1 MPGLFG
7 LDPRAAGLSPELSR
21 DIERLDV
28 ALGELVAGHA
38 DPGLAEAVRSAFETG
53 EIPEGA
59 DDPDMLRAVARIF
72 TLAFQL
78 LNLAEQKEIV
88 RVNRARERRGDS
100 VAETVAALRESRG
113 EAALAEA
120 ARRVEIVPTLTA
132 HPTEAKRKAILDKLQ
147 AVAFALE
154 AFDAP
159 APLDAPLEDRGAPA
173 RRLASLL
180 VELWLTDELREQR
193 LTVPEEVRNALYF
206 FERTILTV
214 VPWLRLDARR
224 ALADAGVT
232 EDAPRVRYRSWVGG
246 DRDGNPN
253 VTAAVSRQTL
263 EAHRT
268 LIFERLTADL
278 ADLRRALTASDR
290 LAHLSE
296 GVHAR
301 LSGYDG
307 LLREGVRARYG
318 QEPFVRFLLG
328 CERRIAGT
336 AAREEGGYAGPD
348 ELAGDLATVAEGLIE
363 AGAHELVD
371 AGRLP
376 ELRERVAAFGFHL
389 AALDLRQHSEVHGRV
404 VAELLRLGGVMEGY
418 DEADE
423 ATKAETLRRE
433 LASPRP
439 LLPLGADLSDET
451 AEALETMRVVSWA
464 HEQIGTESVRAYII
478 SMTHE
483 VSDLLEPLLLAK
495 EAGLL
500 VGGETP
506 FDLVPLFETVDDL
519 ERAPSLLRELFREP
533 LYRDLIQKR
542 GTMEIMLGYSDSSK
556 DGGYLAANWALQK
569 GIAEIAAVAQEH
581 EVPLRFFHGRG
592 GTVGRGGGRAY
603 RAILAQPPGTFGGE
617 IRFTEQGEVIAFR
630 YALPAI
636 AHRHLEQIVGAC
648 LTAAA
653 DDVREGGEVH
663 PEPFAG
669 PMAEMAAVSRKAYRA
684 LVYDDPEFWAFYSGA
699 TPIRPIALLPIAS
712 RPVSRGADALKGI
725 SDLRAIPWNFAW
737 VQSRALVVGWYG
749 VGAALEAFG
758 DLNTLRRM
766 YEEWPFFRT
775 VLDNAQLELV
785 RADMDT
791 FRRYAA
797 RVEPKALGD
806 RVFGTIS
813 AEYERTAKWLL
824 EISGRERLLGTESVV
839 GRTVLF
845 RNPLTRPLNALQVHA
860 LERWEATTTEK
871 GDAPAWREA
880 VLQTIAGIAAAMQ
893 STG

>member
-7 LDPRAAGLSPELSR
+7 LDPRAAGLSEFLAR
-21 DIERLDV
+21 DIERLDA
-28 ALGELVAGHA
+28 ALGEMAARHGT
-38 DPGLAEAVRSAFETG
+38 PGLAEAARRAVETG
-53 EIPEGA
+53 EVPDGA
-59 DDPDMLRAVARIF
+59 DDPQFLRALARAF
-72 TLAFQL
+72 TLGFQL

-88 RVNRARERRGDS
+88 RVNRARDRRGES
-100 VAETVAALRESRG
+100 VAEAVAALAKNKG
-113 EAALAEA
+113 IDALTEATE
-120 ARRVEIVPTLTA
+120 RVEIVPTLTA

-154 AFDAP
+154 AFDVPP
-159 APLDAPLEDRGAPA
+159 ALDAPLEDAEAPA
-173 RRLASLL
+173 RRLMSLL

-224 ALADAGVT
+224 ALDAAGVHA
-232 EDAPRVRYRSWVGG
+232 EAPRIHYRSWVGG

-268 LIFERLTADL
+268 LALERLADDL
-278 ADLRRALTASDR
+278 AELRRALTASER
-290 LAHLSE
+290 LASLAE
-296 GVHAR
+296 GTLAR
-301 LSGYDG
+301 LSGYDSS
-307 LLREGVRARYG
+307 LREGVRNRYG

-328 CERRIAGT
+328 CEGRIART
-336 AAREEGGYAGPD
+336 TAREAGGYTDPS
-348 ELAGDLATVAEGLIE
+348 ELAADLSVVSDGLSE
-363 AGAHELVD
+363 AGAHELVE

-389 AALDLRQHSEVHGRV
+389 AALDLRQHSDVHGRV
-404 VAELLRLGGVMEGY
+404 VGELMRLGGAMEGY
-418 DEADE
+418 AEADE
-423 ATKAETLRRE
+423 AAKAAALRRE
-433 LASPRP
+433 LANPRP
-439 LLPLGADLSDET
+439 LLPLGVQLSPEV

-464 HEQIGTESVRAYII
+464 HANIGRDSVRAYIV

-500 VGGETP
+500 VDGAAP

-519 ERAPSLLRELFREP
+519 ERAPSLLEELLAEP
-533 LYRDLIQKR
+533 LYRGLVDAR
-542 GTMEIMLGYSDSSK
+542 GGLEIMLGYSDSSK

-569 GIAEIAAVAQEH
+569 ALGEIAAVAARH

-592 GTVGRGGGRAY
+592 GTVGRGGGRAN
-603 RAILAQPPGTFGGE
+603 RAILAQPPGTFGGG

-648 LTAAA
+648 LVAAT
-653 DDVREGGEVH
+653 DDGEIA
-663 PEPFAG
+663 PEPFA
-669 PMAEMAAVSRKAYRA
+669 PEMAEMAATSRRAYRA
-684 LVYDDPEFWAFYSGA
+684 LVYDDPEFWAFYAAA

-712 RPVSRGADALKGI
+712 RPVSRGADALQGI

-758 DLNTLRRM
+758 DLAKLQRM
-766 YEEWPFFRT
+766 YAEWPFFRT

-785 RADMDT
+785 RADMPT

-797 RVEPKALGD
+797 RVSPPELGE
-806 RVFGTIS
+806 RIFTTIE
-813 AEYERTAKWLL
+813 AEFARTESWLL
-824 EISGRERLLGTESVV
+824 QISGRDRLLGSDSVV
-839 GRTVLF
+839 GRTVTF

-860 LERWEATTTEK
+860 LERWEASQNDSNE
-871 GDAPAWREA
+871 DDPEWREA
-880 VLQTIAGIAAAMQ
+880 VLQTIAGVAAAMQ